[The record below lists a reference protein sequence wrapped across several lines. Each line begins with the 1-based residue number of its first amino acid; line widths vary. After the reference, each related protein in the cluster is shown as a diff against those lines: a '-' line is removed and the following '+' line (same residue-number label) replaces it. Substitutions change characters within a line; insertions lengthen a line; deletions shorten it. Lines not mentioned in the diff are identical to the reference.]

1 MRLPQ
6 PTGVLLT
13 LDADLERLPSGE
25 VRKTLKVLALL
36 SSGRRRDGL
45 FQRPRRAARR
55 SSLHARLR
63 RPRDRHL

>member
-36 SSGRRRDGL
+36 SSGRSKDLPQLGIHRMFKRRC
-45 FQRPRRAARR
+45 
-55 SSLHARLR
+55 
-63 RPRDRHL
+63 